1 MRRRTAIW
9 QKWGL
14 GLSVWALSSAGA
26 LANPEG
32 GQVVAGQASIS
43 SQGALTEIHQTT
55 DRAVIDWRGFDV
67 APGEH
72 TRFHQ
77 PSSSSFTLNRVKT
90 MNPSHIDGRVTANG
104 RIAIVNPNGVYFG
117 SGAQVDVGGLIAT
130 TADIRNDDFMN
141 DRMVFGSAGTPGAKI
156 VNDGRITAGEA
167 GLVGLVAPQVENTG
181 VIDARLGRVALAS
194 GDTFTMDMAGDD
206 FIHVAIE
213 EPQAQKIIQSGYVSA
228 SGGKITLSAAAARQN
243 VDALIVNKGVIEANS
258 VGMRHGK
265 IVLSASGAHKTSK
278 AGVSTVIHEGRITA
292 SGSGADEKGGHVELS
307 GDRVGVMAGASIVVS
322 GTKGG
327 GTVLLGGD
335 FQGSGTVP
343 TAQQIFVGAG
353 ATIDARATQTGDGGK
368 VIVWADDTTRYA
380 GHTDV
385 DGGASSGDGGF
396 IEVSGKNHLDFQ
408 GTVSAA
414 AENGDVGTLLLD
426 PTDIT
431 ISNAANNNVNGATP
445 FSPTVDDG
453 PSNLNVTTLQTALAA
468 ANVTV
473 QTRATGAQL
482 GDITVVDP
490 VAWSANRTL
499 TLDAHNKIYVNAAI
513 TARNTLT
520 LTANDV
526 DIAAN
531 LAENP
536 SGASLVIQP
545 KTASTTIG
553 IAGGAGTLNLSL
565 AELAFIQAGW
575 NGVTIGSATGTGD
588 IDVGA
593 RTWNTPTT
601 IRTSTG
607 NLAINGAQTMGGNGL
622 ALNARTIDL
631 NATLAGTGALTLSPL
646 GNVSVGVA
654 GAAGTFNLATAEL
667 NNINNG
673 FSSITIGNATSTQAL
688 IANSHTWNDPLTL
701 RTGNANLQIAGAQTM
716 GGNALTLS
724 SRTIDIAANLT
735 GTGALTLTPDAST
748 TVGLAGGA
756 GGYNLSTA
764 ELNFIQNGFSGIT
777 VGLAASTGAVTANAY
792 TWNDPLTLR
801 TGNAAIQIDGNQTM
815 GANNLTLSSRSLTLN
830 ADLNGTGV
838 LAVRPDTN
846 VSVGINGGAGAYQ
859 ITSAMLAR
867 MLNWTTLQLG
877 LSTNTQ
883 PTIVNATTW
892 LRPNTQI
899 FGGSGLMTIAGDQD
913 SGANNL
919 MLRSDSNLAL
929 NGNLTGTGTLTI
941 GQSGNTATMGLAG
954 AAGTLNLSV
963 AELDRIIDGWGQL
976 VLGTAPNDGAFNI
989 GAYTWRDNVRFQ
1001 NDGGIITV
1009 SGAQNAGTNNLTIHS
1024 DVDPVINAA
1033 LTGTGTLTFE
1043 QDATNTTMGVAG
1055 GAGTVNIS
1063 SAELANIT
1071 DGWSQLVFGRI
1082 DSTVAMAV
1090 NAATWN
1096 DDVRFQTGTGVI
1108 TVAGAQDVGIND
1120 LTIRSNGNPVINA
1133 ALAGSGTLLF
1143 ETSTSA
1149 TTMGIAGGAGTY
1161 NLSSAELANIT
1172 DGWSQIA
1179 IGNTAAT
1186 GNITVNAAAWN
1197 DPLEILSNTGIIT
1210 IAGAQTMTA
1219 NDLEFTTGALVIN
1232 AALTGT
1238 GNIYFTPVSSTTS
1251 VGLAGGGGALNLTTA
1266 ELNFITNGW
1275 NSITIG
1281 RSDNASGT
1289 NINAHTWLDDLTLL
1303 SGVGAITVSGAQ
1315 AHGANDL
1322 TVETDSIAL
1331 LSTLS
1336 GTGDLYLRPSTATE
1350 SMGLAGGAGTLNF
1363 TTAELNNIS
1372 NGWNLI
1378 TLGRTDGTGLITA
1391 NAHTWL
1397 DHTWFQTGAGGS
1409 MDIAGAQGFGVNNAT
1424 YAVNNINV
1432 TAGLTGTGTLTF
1444 RPVNVGDSIGLAGAA
1459 GTLGLSSAELDQ
1471 IVGGWTQ
1478 IDIGRADGTGAVT
1491 LNAYSNWEDP
1501 VRFVKDGASLV
1512 NAIVVSGAQDAVAA
1526 SDAAYTFDGNV
1537 VLSNDLSTD
1546 GGDIR
1551 LNEVVTLGGNAVLDS
1566 AGGDIVLGDTLT
1578 GGGFDLSLLSGAG
1591 LVDLADMSGLDDLL
1605 VRADNVTLG
1614 GALSGDTLTI
1624 STGQTASD
1632 ILLGGVV
1639 ADAAGLL
1646 SLTGAELAHLSGNWN
1661 AITFGRADGTGT
1673 VDLNGAVTLNNAD
1686 LTIENESNIL
1696 AHSTL
1701 STGTGDVVFEK
1712 TLDGA
1717 FNLTVNGTGTR
1728 TFNDDVGAGA
1738 RLGDV
1743 TFNTPSGVSAV
1754 DEFNVTSLT
1763 VASGT
1768 GAVGFAG
1775 AGANATGDIDI
1786 ETAGNIT
1793 GIYEGVNGV
1802 WDSGAGTISA
1812 TTLFTTLDIDGAGAT
1827 LTPGYI
1833 GAPGAT
1839 DQTMANLIRIGGVL
1853 MPTPDPLF
1861 TFGGFVIGTPLSVP
1875 GSGSGAGSGAL
1886 PDSEITRILRQPL
1899 ESGSGGSAA
1908 ESGSYSD
1915 SFAWQ
1920 WAPGGGWNFLID
1932 DLLFISPLLMNR
1944 WWLSEEEWLPGT
1956 GSNRRPSD

>member
-1 MRRRTAIW
+1 MIW
-9 QKWGL
+9 RKWGL

-32 GQVVAGQASIS
+32 GQVAAGQATIS
-43 SQGALTEIHQTT
+43 SNGSITEIHQTT
-55 DRAVIDWRGFDV
+55 DRAVIDWRGFDI

-77 PSSSSFTLNRVKT
+77 PSSAAFTLNRVKT
-90 MNPSHIDGRVTANG
+90 MNPSHIDGRITANG

-141 DRMVFGSAGTPGAKI
+141 GRMTFDAPGAPGAKI
-156 VNDGRITAGEA
+156 INNGQITAGEA

-181 VIDARLGRVALAS
+181 VIEAKLGKVTLAS
-194 GDTFTMDMAGDD
+194 GDTFTMDMTGDD
-206 FIHVAIE
+206 FIHVAID
-213 EPQAQKIIQSGYVSA
+213 EPEAQKIIQSGRVSA
-228 SGGKITLSAAAARQN
+228 SGGTITLTAAAARQN

-258 VGMRHGK
+258 VGTRNGK
-265 IVLSASGAHKTSK
+265 IILSAAGANKTSK
-278 AGVSTVIHEGRITA
+278 SGVSTAINEGRITA
-292 SGSGADEKGGHVELS
+292 SGLNAKEKGGDVKIT
-307 GDRVGVMAGASIVVS
+307 GDQIGVMSAASIDVS
-322 GTKGG
+322 GVEGG

-335 FQGSGTVP
+335 FQGGGTTVP
-343 TAQQIFVGAG
+343 TARQTFVGAD
-353 ATIDARATQTGDGGK
+353 ATINARATQTGNGGK
-368 VIVWADDTTRYA
+368 VIVWADEVTRYA
-380 GHTDV
+380 GHVDV
-385 DGGASSGDGGF
+385 DAGVQSGDGGF
-396 IEVSGKNHLDFQ
+396 VEISGKNQLDFQ
-408 GTVSAA
+408 GTVSAR
-414 AENGDVGTLLLD
+414 AEQGEMGTLLLD

-473 QTRATGAQL
+473 QTRATGTQL

-490 VAWSANRTL
+490 IAWSANRTL
-499 TLDAHNKIYVNAAI
+499 TLDAHNKIYVNASI
-513 TARNTLT
+513 TARNALT

-531 LAENP
+531 LVEDP
-536 SGASLVIQP
+536 GGATLTIQP

-553 IAGGAGTLNLSL
+553 IAGGAGALSL
-565 AELAFIQAGW
+565 SAAELNFIQAGW
-575 NGVTIGSATGTGD
+575 NSVVIGSATGAGN

-593 RTWNTPTT
+593 RTWITPTT

-607 NLAINGAQTMGGNGL
+607 DVAINGAQSMGGN
-622 ALNARTIDL
+622 ALTLNGQTIAL
-631 NATLAGTGALTLSPL
+631 NATLAGTGNLVLSPL
-646 GNVSVGVA
+646 GNTSVGLG

-673 FSSITIGNATSTQAL
+673 FNSIAIGNATSTQPL
-688 IANSHTWNDPLTL
+688 IANAHTWNDSLTL

-748 TVGLAGGA
+748 TVGLAGAA

-777 VGLAASTGAVTANAY
+777 IGLAASTGAVTANAY

-801 TGNAAIQIDGNQTM
+801 TGNATIQIDGDQTM
-815 GANNLTLSSRSLTLN
+815 GANNLTLSSRTLTLN
-830 ADLNGTGV
+830 ADLIGTGV
-838 LAVRPDTN
+838 LAARPDTN

-859 ITSAMLAR
+859 ISSAMLAR

-892 LRPNTQI
+892 TRPNTQI

-913 SGANNL
+913 AGANNL

-929 NGNLTGTGTLTI
+929 NGGLTGSGTLTI

-976 VLGTAPNDGAFNI
+976 VFGTAPNDGAFNI

-1009 SGAQNAGTNNLTIHS
+1009 SGTQDVGANNLTIHS
-1024 DVDPVINAA
+1024 DVDPAINAA

-1071 DGWSQLVFGRI
+1071 DGWSQIVFGRI
-1082 DSTVAMAV
+1082 DSTVALTV
-1090 NAATWN
+1090 NAATWSDN
-1096 DDVRFQTGTGVI
+1096 VRFQSGTGVI
-1108 TVAGAQDVGIND
+1108 TIAGAQDVGAND
-1120 LTIRSNGNPVINA
+1120 LTIRSNGNPAINA
-1133 ALAGSGTLLF
+1133 ALTGSGTLLF
-1143 ETSTSA
+1143 ETATSA
-1149 TTMGIAGGAGTY
+1149 TTIGIAGGAGTY
-1161 NLSSAELANIT
+1161 NLSLVELGNIT
-1172 DGWSQIA
+1172 DGWSHIV
-1179 IGNTAAT
+1179 IGNSAGT
-1186 GNITVNAAAWN
+1186 GNMAVNAATWN
-1197 DPLEILSNTGIIT
+1197 DPLRLQSSTGIIT
-1210 IAGAQTMTA
+1210 IAGAQTMGV
-1219 NDLEFTTGALVIN
+1219 NDLEFITGALTVS

-1238 GNIYFTPVSSTTS
+1238 GDIYFTPVSSTTS
-1251 VGLAGGGGALNLTTA
+1251 VGLAGGGGTLNLTTA
-1266 ELNFITNGW
+1266 ELNFITDGW

-1281 RSDNASGT
+1281 RSDNASGA

-1303 SGVGAITVSGAQ
+1303 SGVGAITISGAQ
-1315 AHGANDL
+1315 AYGANDV
-1322 TVETDSIAL
+1322 TIETDSIAL

-1336 GTGDLYLRPSTATE
+1336 GTGDLYIRPSTSTE
-1350 SMGLAGGAGTLNF
+1350 SMGLAGGAGTLNL

-1378 TLGRTDGTGLITA
+1378 TLGRTDGTGLVTA

-1397 DHTWFQTGAGGS
+1397 DNTWFQTGTGGS
-1409 MDIAGAQGFGVNNAT
+1409 MDIAGAQGFGTNNAT
-1424 YAVNNINV
+1424 YAVNNININ
-1432 TAGLTGTGTLTF
+1432 AGLTGTGTLAF
-1444 RPVNVGDSIGLAGAA
+1444 RPVNAGDSIGLAGAA
-1459 GTLGLSSAELDQ
+1459 GTMGLSAAELDQ
-1471 IVGGWTQ
+1471 IAGGWTQ
-1478 IDIGRADGTGAVT
+1478 IDIGRSDGTGAVT
-1491 LNAYSNWEDP
+1491 LNAYANWEDP
-1501 VRFVKDGASLV
+1501 VRFIKDGTSLV
-1512 NAIVVSGAQDAVAA
+1512 NAINVSGAQDSVAA
-1526 SDAAYTFDGNV
+1526 SDASFTFDGNV

-1551 LNEVVTLGGNAVLDS
+1551 LNEVVTLGGNAILDS
-1566 AGGDIVLGDTLT
+1566 AGGDIVFGDVLT
-1578 GGGFDLSLLSGAG
+1578 GGGMDLSLLSGAG
-1591 LVDLADMSGLDDLL
+1591 LVDLAAASGLDDLL
-1605 VRADNVTLG
+1605 VRADNVTLN
-1614 GALSGDTLTI
+1614 GALSGDTLTV
-1624 STGQTASD
+1624 STGQVASD
-1632 ILLGGVV
+1632 MVLGGAV

-1646 SLTGAELAHLSGNWN
+1646 SLSGVELAHLSGNWN
-1661 AITFGRADGTGT
+1661 GITFGRSDGTGT
-1673 VDLNGAVTLNNAD
+1673 VDLNGVITLNDAD
-1686 LTIENESNIL
+1686 LTIENESNLL

-1701 STGTGDVVFEK
+1701 SSGAGDVVFEK

-1717 FNLTVNGTGTR
+1717 FNLTVNGTGAR
-1728 TFNDDVGAGA
+1728 TFNDDVGVGT
-1738 RLGDV
+1738 RLGDL
-1743 TFNTPSGVSAV
+1743 TLNTPSGVSAV
-1754 DEFNVTSLT
+1754 DELNVANLT
-1763 VASGT
+1763 VAGGT
-1768 GAVGFAG
+1768 GAVSLAG
-1775 AGANATGDIDI
+1775 TGANATGDIDI
-1786 ETAGNIT
+1786 ATNGNIT
-1793 GIYEGVNGV
+1793 GTYEAINGV
-1802 WDSGAGTISA
+1802 WDSGTGTITA
-1812 TTLFTTLDIDGAGAT
+1812 TTSFVTLDVDGTGAT

-1833 GAPGAT
+1833 GAPGAA
-1839 DQTMANLIRIGGVL
+1839 DQTMANLIRVGGVL
-1853 MPTPDPLF
+1853 MPTPNPLF

-1875 GSGSGAGSGAL
+1875 GSGDNAGVL
-1886 PDSEITRILRQPL
+1886 PDNDIIRILRQHL
-1899 ESGSGGSAA
+1899 EANLQNESGQ
-1908 ESGSYSD
+1908 YQPHNP
-1915 SFAWQ
+1915 FQWQ
-1920 WAPGGGWNFLID
+1920 GQRGDGWYFLID
-1932 DLLFISPLLMNR
+1932 DLLYVSPAL
-1944 WWLSEEEWLPGT
+1944 WHWPEEKWLPGT